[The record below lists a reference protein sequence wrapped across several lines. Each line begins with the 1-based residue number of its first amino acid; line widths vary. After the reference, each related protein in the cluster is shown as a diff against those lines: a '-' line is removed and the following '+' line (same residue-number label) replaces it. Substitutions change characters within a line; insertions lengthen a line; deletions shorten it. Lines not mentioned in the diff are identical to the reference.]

1 LFRNLMAHMG
11 VEPDRIQLSW
21 VSSAESNKFV
31 EVVKDVT
38 ASIKALGP
46 NRNFVKTLAKVA

>member
-1 LFRNLMAHMG
+1 MAHMG
-11 VEPDRIQLSW
+11 IEPDRIQLSW

-38 ASIKALGP
+38 ASIKVLGP
-46 NRNFVKTLAKVA
+46 NRNFVKTVAKVA

>member
-1 LFRNLMAHMG
+1 MAHMG

-38 ASIKALGP
+38 ASIKTLGP